1 MLLIRKL
8 FIFSPPI
15 RIIMKSNKELFK
27 IEEEAANKLGEIMKN
42 EGKGNSL
49 RVFYKEACGDNCGC
63 GGGFRLTLDK
73 KPTKNDVV
81 FTKNGVKVI
90 VDKSL
95 KGDLKDKTLKFVDTI
110 DGSGFAFV

>member
-1 MLLIRKL
+1 MATQ
-8 FIFSPPI
+8 
-15 RIIMKSNKELFK
+15 KEIFK
-27 IEEEAANKLGEIMKN
+27 IEEEAAKKLAEIMKN

-63 GGGFRLTLDK
+63 GGGFRLKLEK

-81 FTKNGVKVI
+81 FSKNGVKVV
-90 VDKSL
+90 VDKNLKEDL
-95 KGDLKDKTLKFVDTI
+95 KGKTLKFVDTI

>member
-1 MLLIRKL
+1 MTTQ
-8 FIFSPPI
+8 
-15 RIIMKSNKELFK
+15 KEIFK
-27 IEEEAANKLGEIMKN
+27 IEEDAAIKLAEIMKN

-73 KPTKNDVV
+73 KPTKNDFV
-81 FTKNGVKVI
+81 FTKNGIKVI
-90 VDKSL
+90 VDKNLKEEL
-95 KGDLKDKTLKFVDTI
+95 KGKTLKFVDTI